1 VHTEDRVTTA
11 VRVPKSLHE
20 RARAAAAERQ
30 VGVNL
35 IVVRALED
43 YLDRLV
49 PVDEV
54 VLTRD
59 PASRDVPT
67 GPGR

>member
-11 VRVPKSLHE
+11 VRVPKTLHE
-20 RARAAAAERQ
+20 RVRAAADERQ
-30 VGVNL
+30 VGFNL

-43 YLDRLV
+43 YLERLV

-54 VLTRD
+54 VRTRD
-59 PASRDVPT
+59 ASEA
-67 GPGR
+67 